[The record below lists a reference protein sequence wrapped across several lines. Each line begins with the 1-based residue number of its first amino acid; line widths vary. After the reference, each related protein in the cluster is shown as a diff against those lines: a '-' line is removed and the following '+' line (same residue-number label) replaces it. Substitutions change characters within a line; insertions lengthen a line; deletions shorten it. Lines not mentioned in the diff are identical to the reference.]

1 MNILSTSADCIA
13 RGEEDE
19 LEGELQD
26 WSAFPTQAL
35 AVGEACLRGG
45 VKDKPVG
52 ARAYDVTAVLTFSA
66 AAARGA
72 LARGV
77 CLDELSTKH
86 SIRPDF

>member
-1 MNILSTSADCIA
+1 VQRWRVQGCRENECQEHQLLV
-13 RGEEDE
+13 RG
-19 LEGELQD
+19 
-26 WSAFPTQAL
+26 SSQA
-35 AVGEACLRGG
+35 GH
-45 VKDKPVG
+45 PVG

>member
-1 MNILSTSADCIA
+1 MLMTYDLFFLSSPASWHRLMTSLMTHLD
-13 RGEEDE
+13 
-19 LEGELQD
+19 L
-26 WSAFPTQAL
+26 
-35 AVGEACLRGG
+35 LR
-45 VKDKPVG
+45 PFG

>member
-1 MNILSTSADCIA
+1 MSERRTVKRLVK
-13 RGEEDE
+13 
-19 LEGELQD
+19 L
-26 WSAFPTQAL
+26 FF
-35 AVGEACLRGG
+35 AVCAAPMGAHQ
-45 VKDKPVG
+45 PVG

>member
-1 MNILSTSADCIA
+1 MDARRAGVMRLS
-13 RGEEDE
+13 R
-19 LEGELQD
+19 
-26 WSAFPTQAL
+26 
-35 AVGEACLRGG
+35 V
-45 VKDKPVG
+45 PVG

>member
-1 MNILSTSADCIA
+1 MLSSFRDDSHAHERMYTTA
-13 RGEEDE
+13 
-19 LEGELQD
+19 
-26 WSAFPTQAL
+26 AFAAHQPCGQACPNP
-35 AVGEACLRGG
+35 ASM
-45 VKDKPVG
+45 PFG

>member
-1 MNILSTSADCIA
+1 MGSNI
-13 RGEEDE
+13 
-19 LEGELQD
+19 
-26 WSAFPTQAL
+26 
-35 AVGEACLRGG
+35 V
-45 VKDKPVG
+45 PVG

>member
-1 MNILSTSADCIA
+1 VLCRESNCFAGCPSREWEDTLTLGALS
-13 RGEEDE
+13 RGMC
-19 LEGELQD
+19 
-26 WSAFPTQAL
+26 SHFRPM
-35 AVGEACLRGG
+35 
-45 VKDKPVG
+45 PVG

>member
-1 MNILSTSADCIA
+1 VDDPKGRSPPRARRLCA
-13 RGEEDE
+13 RGV
-19 LEGELQD
+19 GC
-26 WSAFPTQAL
+26 AAPL
-35 AVGEACLRGG
+35 ARAHSRGEAAI
-45 VKDKPVG
+45 PFG

>member
-1 MNILSTSADCIA
+1 MLPA
-13 RGEEDE
+13 RPPRPP
-19 LEGELQD
+19 
-26 WSAFPTQAL
+26 F
-35 AVGEACLRGG
+35 
-45 VKDKPVG
+45 G

>member
-1 MNILSTSADCIA
+1 M
-13 RGEEDE
+13 
-19 LEGELQD
+19 
-26 WSAFPTQAL
+26 PMQA
-35 AVGEACLRGG
+35 A
-45 VKDKPVG
+45 PVG